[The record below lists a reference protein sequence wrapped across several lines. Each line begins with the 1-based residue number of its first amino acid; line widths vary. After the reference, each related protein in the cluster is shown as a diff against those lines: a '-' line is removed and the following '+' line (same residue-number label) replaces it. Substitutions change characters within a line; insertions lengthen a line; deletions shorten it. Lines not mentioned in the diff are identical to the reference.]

1 MTSQTIRM
9 TPQGVTSIQISY
21 YRPKIPSFQL
31 KKKIC
36 QNPTKCDPYTG
47 KNSRQELLSKGGI
60 VDLADRLQGSYQ
72 NYVQRLKERML
83 KKLKEGMMTM
93 THQSINE
100 ELKIMFKHVEILKIK
115 SKITKM
121 KNSTE
126 VLHSRF
132 EVRKKNQQTENRSS
146 ETRKSEKKKREK
158 K

>member
-1 MTSQTIRM
+1 M
-9 TPQGVTSIQISY
+9 
-21 YRPKIPSFQL
+21 
-31 KKKIC
+31 
-36 QNPTKCDPYTG
+36 
-47 KNSRQELLSKGGI
+47 LSKGGI

-93 THQSINE
+93 TLQSINE
-100 ELKIMFKHVEILKIK
+100 EIKIMFKHVEILKIQ

-126 VLHSRF
+126 VLHRRF

-146 ETRKSEKKKREK
+146 ETRKSEKKNREK
-158 K
+158 NEKRKHSQRNRDTVKYTKVCMTGVTEGEKRGKRTERSNK